1 MLTNS
6 FDGTSCL
13 LELERTD
20 GDVVRFDK
28 NRGNRFVFCKVDS
41 LADAIFLTD
50 PMLMIDASADW
61 IICFVEL
68 MMFRISCKIM
78 FEL

>member
-1 MLTNS
+1 MLANS
-6 FDGTSCL
+6 FDATSCL
-13 LELERTD
+13 LELERAD

-28 NRGNRFVFCKVDS
+28 NGGNRFVFCKVDS

-61 IICFVEL
+61 IVCFVEL
-68 MMFRISCKIM
+68 MMFWISCKIM
-78 FEL
+78 L